1 MSNLT
6 LKQLLDSTEAGDEIT
21 RYTLEWHYKQ
31 LMADTKELMDKGDL
45 KPHEAQDID
54 NNIMYMEALR
64 VTLKFFGGNV
74 Q

>member
-21 RYTLEWHYKQ
+21 RYTLQWHYKQ

-45 KPHEAQDID
+45 KPYESQDID